1 MNQNHDKKERSVV
14 NKMSAYIKKKENV
27 NRKVFIKNPCREILV
42 CVNNE
47 CI

>member
-27 NRKVFIKNPCREILV
+27 HRRVFIKNTCRGILV
-42 CVNNE
+42 CVNE
-47 CI
+47 YI